1 MRKLL
6 TRLQL
11 FRTTK
16 TSTLT
21 EITDS
26 VKKESKTLVFGFFL
40 YVFKAFS
47 KVKIYR

>member
-16 TSTLT
+16 TYQ
-21 EITDS
+21 EY
-26 VKKESKTLVFGFFL
+26 KKDISAKKSDFIGLFSCPKGGKFFT
-40 YVFKAFS
+40 KS
-47 KVKIYR
+47 